1 MANLTFTGKIEH
13 VSRQTT
19 EISKKGDE
27 FTKQFIIVSEDEGQ
41 YPNKMKF
48 DLIKKDE
55 VKNQVGEVVTVHYNA
70 GVREYN
76 SGYFQSL
83 NVWKIE
89 AKSSPTQQATISQNE
104 SPF

>member
-1 MANLTFTGKIEH
+1 MANLSFTGKIEH

-19 EISKKGDE
+19 ETSKKGDE
-27 FTKQFIIVSEDEGQ
+27 FTKQFIVVSDDDGQ

-55 VKNQVGEVVTVHYNA
+55 VHNQVGEVVTVHYNA
-70 GVREYN
+70 SVREYN

-89 AKSSPTQQATISQNE
+89 AKSAQAQQATQSQTE
-104 SPF
+104 PPF